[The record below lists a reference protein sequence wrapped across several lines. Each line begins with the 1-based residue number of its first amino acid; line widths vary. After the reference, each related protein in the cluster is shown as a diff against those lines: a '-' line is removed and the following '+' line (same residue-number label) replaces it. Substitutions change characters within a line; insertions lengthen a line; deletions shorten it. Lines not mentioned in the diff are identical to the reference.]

1 MFDLIVF
8 GIGHTNVK
16 FPILMIF
23 FFQVPGIGK
32 VTEKM
37 LKALGIVTCSELYQ
51 QRALLS
57 LLFSE
62 ASWRNFLDIS
72 LGLGSTHLEKY
83 ALFLFILSC
92 VYISLTVPLCVLHT
106 VHFKTHFMTKKK
118 LCIL

>member
-1 MFDLIVF
+1 MKDFSLKKYIFLSNLPSCVDLTVF

-92 VYISLTVPLCVLHT
+92 VYCSLVCVAHCT
-106 VHFKTHFMTKKK
+106 F
-118 LCIL
+118 

>member
-1 MFDLIVF
+1 M
-8 GIGHTNVK
+8 
-16 FPILMIF
+16 ILTL
-23 FFQVPGIGK
+23 FQVPGIGK

-83 ALFLFILSC
+83 VLGFFSPAFTFL
-92 VYISLTVPLCVLHT
+92 
-106 VHFKTHFMTKKK
+106 
-118 LCIL
+118 